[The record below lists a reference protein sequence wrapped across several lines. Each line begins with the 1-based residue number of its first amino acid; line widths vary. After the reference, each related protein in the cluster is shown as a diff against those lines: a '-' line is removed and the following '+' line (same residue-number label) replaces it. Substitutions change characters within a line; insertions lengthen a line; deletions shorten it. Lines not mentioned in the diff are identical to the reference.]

1 MSTTSQK
8 LKPYLISI
16 IAVLTVSMIC
26 YIFKEQIP
34 YKVVALILLL
44 TVSVIGMLFYIIPVL
59 VAVIL
64 SVFIWNFFF
73 IPPVLKVGIHD
84 TEDLLLMLAYFFV
97 ALLNAVLTH
106 KIKRSEK
113 EARKKEENEK
123 SIKLYNTLFNSLS
136 HELKTPLATIIGSAD
151 ALKENIDKLTKA
163 QKLDLINEIDIA
175 TSRLNRQFS
184 NILNMSRLSSD
195 LLKPQTDWC
204 DINELINNTIE
215 KIHLPYNQSI
225 IYHEQDNLPLFKL
238 DIGFTEIILTNLLIN
253 SILYT
258 NDDSKVVIGVDHND
272 ENCILR
278 VSDDGPGITSEEMK
292 LIFNKFYRGV
302 RAKTGGSGL
311 GLSIV
316 KGYTEAQ
323 GGTVIVQNNEP
334 SGLVFNINL
343 PCETTYIN
351 QLKNE

>member
-1 MSTTSQK
+1 MGTTSQK
-8 LKPYLISI
+8 FKPYLISTL
-16 IAVLTVSMIC
+16 AVLAVSMIC
-26 YIFKEQIP
+26 YIFKEEIP

-44 TVSVIGMLFYIIPVL
+44 TVSVVGMLFYIIPVL
-59 VAVIL
+59 LAVIL

-84 TEDLLLMLAYFFV
+84 TEDLLLILAYFFV

-113 EARKKEENEK
+113 EARRKEENEK

-151 ALKENIDKLTKA
+151 ALRENIDKLTKA

-204 DINELINNTIE
+204 DINDLINNTIE

-258 NDDSKVVIGVDHND
+258 NDDSKVVIVVDHND
-272 ENCILR
+272 EKCILR
-278 VSDDGPGITSEEMK
+278 VSDDGPGISPEEME

-323 GGTVIVQNNEP
+323 GGTVIAQNNEP
-334 SGLVFNINL
+334 SGLVFIINL